1 MVQLI
6 IIMSQYVLPQSNII
20 KLTDPND
27 LIFSQIAQ
35 KATVMVRH
43 YHLD

>member
-1 MVQLI
+1 
-6 IIMSQYVLPQSNII
+6 MSQYVLPQPNII

-35 KATVMVRH
+35 KSTVTVCNFTIWIKNSSFW
-43 YHLD
+43 